1 MTGYGK
7 STFTINNKK
16 ITVEIK
22 SLNSKQLD
30 INSRL
35 PGFYKE
41 KEMEIR
47 ALLGKVLLRG
57 KIDFSMYAEISGTEN
72 VSVVN
77 TDLVK
82 AYYKQLQG
90 IAAELDVDNPAELLS
105 IVMRLPEVLKNEREE
120 LNDDEWQVVLQGI
133 NNAVE
138 AIIAFR
144 KQEGAA
150 LQTEIADRIK
160 LIKNLLLQVDSFEL
174 QRIERIK
181 ERLRQNLKELAEND
195 NIDENRFEQEM
206 IFYLEKLDIT
216 EEKVRLAHHC
226 DYFINTIETSESEG
240 KKLGFIT
247 QEIGREINTL
257 GSKANDSD
265 IQKIV
270 IQMKDELEKVKEQ
283 LLNIL

>member
-138 AIIAFR
+138 SIIAFR